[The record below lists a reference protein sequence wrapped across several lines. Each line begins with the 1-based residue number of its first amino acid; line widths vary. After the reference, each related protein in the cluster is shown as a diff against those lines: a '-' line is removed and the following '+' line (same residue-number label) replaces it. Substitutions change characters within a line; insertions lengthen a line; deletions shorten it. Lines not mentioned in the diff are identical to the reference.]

1 MSLKN
6 LRVLGVFVLSLVLA
20 VAGFTPAASA
30 PSASASL
37 PKVAIYNAG
46 GTVGTNADV
55 VAKLTATGMFS
66 QVDDLSPLDC
76 NPFDPYNGLDATP
89 SLATLQEYAAILV
102 YSNCSFN
109 DPVALGDV
117 LADYVDA
124 GGTVV
129 VAAFSF
135 WEVSAEIGL
144 YGRLLTDGYL
154 PLTLGTQGVWGDL
167 FLVPDLPDDPL
178 LAGVT
183 SFNGGP
189 MSLRNSGISL
199 TPGATL
205 VAHWSD
211 GTPLVAY
218 KGNVVA
224 LNFFPRSSDSY
235 WALWDAQTDGAR
247 LMANALYKGLS
258 TVLEVSIDIKP
269 GSLTNP
275 IKLSSTGTTPVA
287 ILSTIDFDAPAEVD
301 RSSVTFGRTG
311 DEGSLVACNPADE
324 DANLDGL
331 LDLVCHF
338 RTGLTGFQLGDT
350 LGILKGATLG
360 GNPIEGSDVV
370 RISK

>member
-1 MSLKN
+1 MSFKN
-6 LRVLGVFVLSLVLA
+6 LRVLGVFVLSLALA

-30 PSASASL
+30 PL
-37 PKVAIYNAG
+37 PKVALYSAG
-46 GTVGTNADV
+46 GQLGTNADV

-66 QVDDLSPLDC
+66 QVDDLSPLGC
-76 NPFDPYNGLDATP
+76 NLVPPYNGLDATP

-129 VAAFSF
+129 VATFSF
-135 WEVSAEIGL
+135 WAVWGEIGL

-154 PLTLGTQGVWGDL
+154 PLTLGTQMEWGDL

-183 SFNGGP
+183 SFGGGP
-189 MSLRNSGISL
+189 VSFRNSGISL

-224 LNFFPRSSDSY
+224 LNFFPPSSDS
-235 WALWDAQTDGAR
+235 WPTLWDAETDGAR
-247 LMANALYKGLS
+247 LMANALYKGLN
-258 TVLEVSIDIKP
+258 TALEVSIDIKP
-269 GSLTNP
+269 ESLTNP

-287 ILSTIDFDAPAEVD
+287 ILSTTDFDAPAQVD
-301 RSSVTFGRTG
+301 RLSLTFGRTG
-311 DEGSLVACNPADE
+311 DEQSLVACNPADE

-338 RTGLTGFQLGDT
+338 RTGLTGFQIGDS
-350 LGILKGATLG
+350 LGILKGATLDG
-360 GNPIEGSDVV
+360 IAIEGSDVV